1 MLNFQ
6 FGLKIKPKKLN
17 KKRAISMQSKVKF
30 GTGMPSKKEIN
41 GNKRSEN
48 QILGDT
54 SIGIRNAKKAKK
66 RIQNNLSS
74 LRF

>member
-17 KKRAISMQSKVKF
+17 KKRTISMQSKVKF
-30 GTGMPSKKEIN
+30 GTGMPSKKEIK

-48 QILGDT
+48 QILGDNT
-54 SIGIRNAKKAKK
+54 IGIRNAKKAKSLT
-66 RIQNNLSS
+66 QNNWFS
-74 LRF
+74 LRS